1 MDSDFEWKLYLL
13 LNPDLRKHKISCK
26 KKAEI
31 HYLEHGKEEK
41 RNYKIKDFSSLTENI
56 ELDKYLYFTI
66 QKHRFTE
73 LLTCDES
80 LAHYYLYGKNEKL
93 IIKTYQDIYELYK
106 TFNWIGYLY
115 NNQDLLKQNII
126 NKQDCF
132 FHYIFYGIKEKR
144 SIFKNIKDYFDW
156 KLYIYSNQDLFI
168 ISNYKKALEHYIQ
181 YGIDEERFF
190 YKNLSKKDFDLIDIS
205 FENIFS
211 HFDLEYYIQLHHL
224 QKVNVL
230 NNFIMHHWLSKK
242 KVINALYFKNK
253 LSDDYLQQK
262 SSKNINQHQEK
273 VNIENNNNENNNNEN
288 NNNENNN
295 NEKNNNEKNN
305 DNVYIT
311 FIIPSLARSSLE
323 TTLISLQNLESK
335 DWNAIVLFDGV
346 KNNSEIQDERIQYIE
361 LEKKVGLLNI
371 KKKHH
376 NYAGYVRNIGF
387 QHLKNTKWVGFVD
400 DDDVIHPLYI
410 QYLKIEEKNEPLI
423 DICLFRFC
431 DKKMHIVPLK
441 QDKYIQKNHCGISF
455 AFKKHVCQQIQ
466 FDNNILED
474 YYFLKKAEYE
484 GYTIV
489 LSNKIC
495 YFINLK
501 KNLIKSMNKR
511 IKKINY
517 YNDKSMKLSE
527 ECFTKTKKELT
538 KEKEIQ
544 DFIKNIEKSIQKPV
558 LHKVDDKII
567 QNLEKEISYY
577 SNIKHLLHIHRN
589 YINL

>member
-13 LNPDLRKHKISCK
+13 LNPDLNKHKINSK
-26 KKAEI
+26 ERAIK
-31 HYLEHGKEEK
+31 HYLELGKEEK
-41 RNYKIKDFSSLTENI
+41 RNYKIKDFSFLTENI

-66 QKHRFTE
+66 QKHRFPE

-80 LAHYYLYGKNEKL
+80 LAHYYLIGKNKKL
-93 IIKTYQDIYELYK
+93 IIKTYQDLYELYK

-115 NNQDLLKQNII
+115 NNHDLLKKNII

-144 SIFKNIKDYFDW
+144 SFFKNIKDYFDW
-156 KLYIYSNQDLFI
+156 KLYLHSNQDLFVI
-168 ISNYKKALEHYIQ
+168 PNYKKALKHYIQ
-181 YGIDEERFF
+181 NGIEEERFF
-190 YKNLSKKDFDLIDIS
+190 YKNLSKREWEQIDLS
-205 FENIFS
+205 LETIFA

-224 QKVNVL
+224 QEVKVL
-230 NNFIMHHWLSKK
+230 NKFIKHHWLSKK
-242 KVINALYFKNK
+242 KVINTLYFKNK
-253 LSDDYLQQK
+253 ISDDYLHQETNE
-262 SSKNINQHQEK
+262 NINQNEEK
-273 VNIENNNNENNNNEN
+273 VNIENNNY
-288 NNNENNN
+288 
-295 NEKNNNEKNN
+295 EKHDE
-305 DNVYIT
+305 VYIT

-323 TTLISLQNLESK
+323 NTLISLQNLENSN
-335 DWNAIVLFDGV
+335 WNAIVLFDGV
-346 KNNSEIQDERIQYIE
+346 KNNSEIQDKRIQYIE
-361 LEKKVGLLNI
+361 LEKKVGICNI
-371 KKKHH
+371 EKKHH
-376 NYAGYVRNIGF
+376 NYAGQVRNIGF
-387 QHLKNTKWVGFVD
+387 QYLKNTKWVGFVD

-410 QYLKIEEKNEPLI
+410 QYLKIEEKIEPLI
-423 DICLFRFC
+423 DVCLFRFC

-441 QDKYIQKNHCGISF
+441 QDKYIQKDHCGISF
-455 AFKKHVCQQIQ
+455 AFKKHVCQNIQ
-466 FDNNILED
+466 FENNQCED

-501 KNLIKSMNKR
+501 SKYIKSMNKR

-527 ECFTKTKKELT
+527 ECFITPKKKLKNEQ
-538 KEKEIQ
+538 EIQ

-558 LHKVDDKII
+558 LCKVNNKMI

-577 SNIKHLLHIHRN
+577 SNIQNILHIQRN